1 MIMTLKDV
9 MIEDIDLGI
18 TKTNELIKQ
27 INLIEKLNDKDGLTD
42 LLNKNVLFTF
52 SRLRQLI
59 IADNAEN
66 LNFLKHYR
74 DVWIVYGQVYDR
86 VDKEIKDN
94 KKKAETFKPIRE
106 SGTKKN
112 KELAYKN
119 HAVVLEIN
127 NELLEM
133 KSEALKNLKTAR
145 WGLKQRAKYIYKQ
158 IVDRNICREY
168 SVSYIEKIIAGT

>member
-1 MIMTLKDV
+1 MTLKDV

-18 TKTNELIKQ
+18 TRTNELIKQ
-27 INLIEKLNDKDGLTD
+27 INLIEKLNDKDGLND
-42 LLNKNVLFTF
+42 LLNKNVLVTF

-74 DVWIVYGQVYDR
+74 DVLIVYGQVYDR
-86 VDKEIKDN
+86 VNKEIKDN
-94 KKKAETFKPIRE
+94 KKKAETFKLIRE

-112 KELAYKN
+112 QKLANEN
-119 HAVVLEIN
+119 HDVVLKIN
-127 NELLEM
+127 KDLLEM
-133 KSEALKNLKTAR
+133 KSDTLKNLKTAR
-145 WGLKQRAKYIYKQ
+145 WGLKKRAEYIYKQ
-158 IVDRNICREY
+158 MVGIKRSREY